1 MIKNNLSI
9 DEVKK
14 KIIELKGQEVKLY
27 VNRGRRKVFRFDAV
41 VEDVYSSV
49 FTVKLSE
56 QPLVITVFEVEFVKL
71 AMAFSCFFLMNF
83 SCSAKTR

>member
-14 KIIELKGQEVKLY
+14 KIIEVKLY

-49 FTVKLSE
+49 FTVKNLKQAMS
-56 QPLVITVFEVEFVKL
+56 LTHTYSYSDILCGEVKIL
-71 AMAFSCFFLMNF
+71 
-83 SCSAKTR
+83 K

>member
-49 FTVKLSE
+49 FTVKNLKQAMSL
-56 QPLVITVFEVEFVKL
+56 PPTYSYSDILCGEVKIL
-71 AMAFSCFFLMNF
+71 
-83 SCSAKTR
+83 K